1 MTCTDPPPPAMH
13 ATEPTH
19 LNLNLNLDDMINL
32 KFFETR
38 KALTFSLQNFLCR
51 LVISLKDSDVS
62 LSFLFGKSS
71 IFVPPL
77 LIR

>member
-1 MTCTDPPPPAMH
+1 MR

-19 LNLNLNLDDMINL
+19 LNLNLNLVDMINL

-51 LVISLKDSDVS
+51 LVISLTDSDVS
-62 LSFLFGKSS
+62 LSILFGKSS
-71 IFVPPL
+71 VLSL
-77 LIR
+77 LC